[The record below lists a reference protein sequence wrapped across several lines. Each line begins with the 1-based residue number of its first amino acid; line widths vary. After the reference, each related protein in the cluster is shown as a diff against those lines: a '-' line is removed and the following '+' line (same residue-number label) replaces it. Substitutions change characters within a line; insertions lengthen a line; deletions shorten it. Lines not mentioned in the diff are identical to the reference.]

1 MTRQMTEQE
10 AREKL
15 IELGEQSLHKEQQQ
29 HRPLCRLM
37 LLFAVFTVFEIGFFL
52 SKGGDFNKLYLL
64 FLLINV
70 IVLAALGRVLLVQR
84 KAIRGIRET
93 VSALEHGKGEHCLER
108 LSKLGHAVT
117 VTEPD
122 NKETE

>member
-1 MTRQMTEQE
+1 MIRQMTEQE

-15 IELGEQSLHKEQQQ
+15 IELGEQSLHKEQEQ

-52 SKGGDFNKLYLL
+52 SKGGNFNKLYLL
-64 FLLINV
+64 FLLVNAV
-70 IVLAALGRVLLVQR
+70 VLVALGRVLLVQR
-84 KAIRGIRET
+84 KAIRGISET
-93 VSALEHGKGEHCLER
+93 VFALEHGKGKHCLER
-108 LSKLGHAVT
+108 LSKLGHPVT

-122 NKETE
+122 DKEVE